1 MRHFW
6 VGFVIA
12 LACILSW
19 KVAFG
24 TVTNQTTQQRS
35 ALGVST
41 VTIGFPFL
49 DNDYIRVFV
58 EDTTVT
64 PAARSTIPYGVGAGK
79 FTITG
84 GDPGTTVVMGASVTE
99 DQRVVVQRYSPKT
112 QTTDYEE
119 NAAFPFDDHEEQ
131 MDKTIMLIQ
140 ELSRDVGQKIGLSTA
155 SSYSGLTIP
164 DPSAD
169 RFLVYNHA
177 GDDFTLAPTSTPATG
192 DFLLFSGTGWS
203 SVPIADYA
211 GSGGGGSV
219 DLSPYT
225 LLTTFNAHANST
237 SNPHA
242 VTSTQVG
249 NTLDQWNASAL
260 RGVMIDATQISN
272 GRFLYYNA
280 GTSTIGYS
288 TLSIPSGLPTLG
300 AANTVL
306 HVNSAGTDLSYDT
319 LTDANIASNAAINR
333 QKLGTSSANSVV
345 TNGEAGGMSS
355 LTAGSSG
362 QVLIGNST
370 VDGKLKFMNL
380 PGYQF
385 YSDTTDSPTNSNWAV
400 NNVAPIEADA
410 GYLALSVAAFD
421 ASSEE
426 GRGYRFV
433 IPEGATWVKFTFMH
447 RASTTPAGTS
457 TIRPKVYWRKIG
469 GEVNVPSWSNKPLN
483 HLSIA
488 GSSTYRSSSDVYPLS
503 SFPWNPGDNLQME
516 LTRSVSDPLDI
527 LPGDW
532 YLDLLR
538 VEFY

>member
-1 MRHFW
+1 MKSFW
-6 VGFVIA
+6 VGFVLA

-19 KVAFG
+19 KIAFG
-24 TVTNQTTQQRS
+24 TVTNQTTQQKS

-49 DNDYIRVFV
+49 DNDYIQVFV

-79 FTITG
+79 YTITG
-84 GDPGTTVVMGASVTE
+84 GDPGTTVVMGTAVSA
-99 DQRVVVQRYSPKT
+99 DQRVVVQRRSPKT

-119 NAAFPFDDHEEQ
+119 NSAFPFDDHEEQ

-140 ELSRDVGQKIGLSTA
+140 ELGRDVDQKIGLSTA

-169 RFLVYNHA
+169 RFLVYNHSA
-177 GDDFTLAPTSTPATG
+177 TDFTLAPTATPATG
-192 DFLLFSGTGWS
+192 DILLFSGTGWS
-203 SVPIADYA
+203 SVPLSDYT
-211 GSGGGGSV
+211 SGGGSV

-225 LLTTFNAHANST
+225 LLTTFNAHATST
-237 SNPHA
+237 SNPHS

-260 RGVMIDATQISN
+260 RGVMIDATQIAN
-272 GRFLYYNA
+272 GKFLYFDA

-306 HVNSAGTDLSYDT
+306 HVNSAGTDLAYDT
-319 LTDANIASNAAINR
+319 LTDSNIASNAAINR
-333 QKLGTSSANSVV
+333 QKLGTSSSNSVV

-355 LTAGSSG
+355 VAAGNSG
-362 QVLIGNST
+362 QVLIGNSMI
-370 VDGKLKFMNL
+370 DGRLKFMNL

-385 YSDTTDSPTNSNWAV
+385 YSDTTEAPNNSEWAV
-400 NNVAPIEADA
+400 NSMAPVQRDA
-410 GYLALSVAAFD
+410 GYKSLNVAAFD
-421 ASSEE
+421 AFTEQ

-447 RASTTPAGTS
+447 RSATAPLGTS
-457 TIRPKVYWRKIG
+457 TIRPKVYWRRIG
-469 GEVNVPSWSNKPLN
+469 NDATMPAWSSRALN
-483 HLSIA
+483 HISI
-488 GSSTYRSSSDVYPLS
+488 GSSTYRSTVDLQKLSDLT
-503 SFPWNPGDNLQME
+503 WNPGDNMQME
-516 LTRSVSDPLDI
+516 LTRATGDPLDI
-527 LPGDW
+527 LPYDW